1 MHNAVA
7 CAVVAWI
14 GVQAVTAVQAR
25 QAPERDFSCTSFPAD
40 LSEAELVERYSRSKV
55 RRAEVFGTDDGP
67 QDGTVVFD
75 DSPLKLEAAWL
86 DPKSRLRLAWI
97 RTREI
102 ESPWLAPN
110 GVAIG
115 IDLRSL
121 EERNGWPFRLAALG
135 GPEGRGVIRSW
146 GGGRLQSATADDC
159 VVSISLQ
166 PTGDRRIDPALSKQV
181 FRGSGFSSGH
191 PAMQAINPRVAAL
204 MVAHRPKRPRAAP

>member
-14 GVQAVTAVQAR
+14 GVQTVTAVQAR
-25 QAPERDFSCTSFPAD
+25 QAPERELSCTSFPAD

-86 DPKSRLRLAWI
+86 DPESRLRIAWI

-102 ESPWLAPN
+102 GSPWLAPN

-121 EERNGWPFRLAALG
+121 EERNGRPFRLAALG
-135 GPEGRGVIRSW
+135 SPEGRGVIRSW
-146 GGGRLQSATADDC
+146 GRFIIRPAQSSDTMRWRGATQPRQQGL
-159 VVSISLQ
+159 VSRSTSQ
-166 PTGDRRIDPALSKQV
+166 PCRSSTAQI
-181 FRGSGFSSGH
+181 RGS
-191 PAMQAINPRVAAL
+191 R
-204 MVAHRPKRPRAAP
+204 